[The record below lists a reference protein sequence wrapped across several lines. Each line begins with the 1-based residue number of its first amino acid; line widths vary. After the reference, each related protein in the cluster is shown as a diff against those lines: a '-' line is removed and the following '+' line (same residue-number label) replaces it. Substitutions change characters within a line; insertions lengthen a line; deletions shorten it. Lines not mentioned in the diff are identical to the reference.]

1 MTCTCVDDMMKRKAH
16 LMCSVYVVDSV
27 CTRIM
32 MMMMMMMMM
41 CVFLLYVI
49 ITVVIAIAIFIVRH
63 LCPIIKQL
71 LLL

>member
-1 MTCTCVDDMMKRKAH
+1 MYVTCTCVDDMMKRKAH

-27 CTRIM
+27 CTKM
-32 MMMMMMMMM
+32 MMTM
-41 CVFLLYVI
+41 CVCFFLYVI
-49 ITVVIAIAIFIVRH
+49 ITVVVIIAIAIFIVRH